1 MLPGILPL
9 FPQAD
14 GGSPFM
20 ALNSHLGCFWRDA
33 WWKTEV
39 VMPLPYRKP
48 QSVPCNYLWA
58 EQGCSCSTGT
68 LQWAYVTWEGRQCQG
83 LHTFQEAQI
92 LEILR
97 KTFVSDLSPED
108 KKKKKKKL
116 QRSVVYLLQLWN
128 HAGWEQADV
137 LGPASPASTLPAFV
151 CISLPCLVIK
161 HISTSFFVCDRLCR
175 SVNSVHEG
183 NCLSS
188 IHFLWAYFFRDFCLY
203 YGLCNILLF
212 IQHTGKKALCGK
224 RSFQWE

>member
-108 KKKKKKKL
+108 KKKKKKKIAEECCVPAPAMEPRRL
-116 QRSVVYLLQLWN
+116 GTGRCSWPCFPSQHLACICLHQSSLLGYQTYL
-128 HAGWEQADV
+128 H
-137 LGPASPASTLPAFV
+137 
-151 CISLPCLVIK
+151 
-161 HISTSFFVCDRLCR
+161 FF
-175 SVNSVHEG
+175 
-183 NCLSS
+183 
-188 IHFLWAYFFRDFCLY
+188 FCLWPVMQKCEFCAW
-203 YGLCNILLF
+203 G
-212 IQHTGKKALCGK
+212 
-224 RSFQWE
+224 